1 MLFGH
6 LLTVTFNIK
15 WKRGDGQRAISPW
28 SGSLYFARISVI
40 VISVIVQCLS
50 YHNSLKA
57 SLNCER
63 ASRFFH
69 SHTKAK
75 INILSVVVV
84 AIPVKLQIASWQ
96 LFCTFMLKRCFYAY
110 SIRVTWRY
118 AGESLWNASTNVVP
132 KIFPVKRWDTKVFAL
147 SLGLETRLLNT
158 HSSSSFL
165 HPGTITQ
172 ISTWMHMPRGG
183 EKRQKRANTSAFAD

>member
-1 MLFGH
+1 M
-6 LLTVTFNIK
+6 N
-15 WKRGDGQRAISPW
+15 
-28 SGSLYFARISVI
+28 FAR
-40 VISVIVQCLS
+40 ISVIVQCLS

-57 SLNCER
+57 SLNCEH

-69 SHTKAK
+69 SLTKAK

-96 LFCTFMLKRCFYAY
+96 LFCTFMLKQYFFAY

-172 ISTWMHMPRGG
+172 ISTWNAYAARRR
-183 EKRQKRANTSAFAD
+183 ETTEARKYVCIRRLNCSQQCLVLEYF